1 MAEKNRFTRRV
12 TQDNYVSEKI
22 DVLENNLLGTYDAD
36 GEYVLAPQIVK
47 ELLSLEKVK
56 KRTFANS
63 VFCVGN
69 LLGYGELIFELVFD
83 EKTHN
88 GKSASA
94 TLYLLEDV
102 HKINGYLQNT
112 IKSRIEHFNENVDNF
127 IEATYKFFNIK
138 AEEDD
143 EDDDAEVL
151 ERKLKDDLDLE
162 DSYIIAKK
170 QYSLMLLKLTEEKL
184 LDAYG
189 KYFTARISALTKLDN
204 EFSRAVLDSFNG
216 QYALIQNIFLKE
228 KNYEM
233 LNELLDKSIEELS
246 GVNAQ
251 FIIQEQQFE
260 NMVKPALETFQN
272 SVDKIKERYQD
283 KALNSLAKSDR
294 KKVEAIFEDSKDI
307 DLVEPEV
314 HTSNQSAKR
323 IVNELSSGSSASDKS
338 SEGKEQKSNDFVSEM
353 KQRKNA
359 SNQQSSQT
367 AQSSS
372 RDDSFYS
379 NFKQQRAAGI
389 SAPSGAPSKVV
400 DTSRS
405 SHIDSQPMAEEVAAS
420 SLRDR
425 MTRLEKF
432 KSQPQM
438 GGTLSGEQTQE
449 SGDSFYDML
458 SREKAKKEQQIDSKL
473 RRDRA
478 SFDSIT
484 QEADQQTQVDLMRQR
499 QQMMRERQSMDMGE
513 M

>member
-12 TQDNYVSEKI
+12 TQDNYISEKI
-22 DVLENNLLGTYDAD
+22 DVIENNLLGTYDVD
-36 GEYVLAPQIVK
+36 GEYVIAPQIIK

-112 IKSRIEHFNENVDNF
+112 IKSRIEHFNENVENF

-143 EDDDAEVL
+143 DDDDSEVL

-204 EFSRAVLDSFNG
+204 EFSRAVLDSFNS

-260 NMVKPALETFQN
+260 NIMKPALETFQN
-272 SVDKIKERYQD
+272 SVDKIKERYQG
-283 KALNSLAKSDR
+283 KALSSLAKGDR
-294 KKVEAIFEDSKDI
+294 KKVEAIFEDSKNI
-307 DLVEPEV
+307 DLVEPEI
-314 HTSNQSAKR
+314 HSSNQSAKR
-323 IVNELSSGSSASDKS
+323 IVNEFNSNSANKNA
-338 SEGKEQKSNDFVSEM
+338 EGKEQKANDFVTEM
-353 KQRKNA
+353 KQRKSA
-359 SNQQSSQT
+359 TAEKPAQT
-367 AQSSS
+367 EQTSKG
-372 RDDSFYS
+372 DSFYN
-379 NFKQQRAAGI
+379 NFKQNYSKTSMTAGGV
-389 SAPSGAPSKVV
+389 SASSKVV

-405 SHIDSQPMAEEVAAS
+405 SHIDSQPMVEEVAAS
-420 SLRDR
+420 SLKDR
-425 MTRLEKF
+425 MSRLERF
-432 KSQPQM
+432 KTQTTMEAPA
-438 GGTLSGEQTQE
+438 TEQTQNSGE
-449 SGDSFYDML
+449 SYLDML
-458 SREKAKKEQQIDSKL
+458 SKEKYKKEQQIGAKL
-473 RRDRA
+473 RNDRA
-478 SFDSIT
+478 SFDSLFQDSRQLT
-484 QEADQQTQVDLMRQR
+484 QEELMRQR
-499 QQMMRERQSMDMGE
+499 QAMDMGE

>member
-12 TQDNYVSEKI
+12 TQDNYISEKI

-112 IKSRIEHFNENVDNF
+112 IKSRIEHFNENVENF
-127 IEATYKFFNIK
+127 IEETYKFFNIK
-138 AEEDD
+138 AEEDE

-151 ERKLKDDLDLE
+151 ERKLKDDLESE

-189 KYFTARISALTKLDN
+189 KYFTARISMLTKIDN

-260 NMVKPALETFQN
+260 NMMKPALETFQN
-272 SVDKIKERYQD
+272 SVDKIKERYQG
-283 KALNSLAKSDR
+283 KALNSLAKGDR
-294 KKVEAIFEDSKDI
+294 KKVEAIFEDSKNI

-323 IVNELSSGSSASDKS
+323 IVNELSSGKYSSSKDAETKEKKSNEVVSEIKQRKDASQKSAQPEKSDKS
-338 SEGKEQKSNDFVSEM
+338 
-353 KQRKNA
+353 
-359 SNQQSSQT
+359 
-367 AQSSS
+367 
-372 RDDSFYS
+372 DSFYN
-379 NFKQQRAAGI
+379 NFKQNRVSGI
-389 SAPSGAPSKVV
+389 SAPVGGAPSKVV

-405 SHIDSQPMAEEVAAS
+405 SHIDSQPMVEEVAAS
-420 SLRDR
+420 SLKDR
-425 MTRLEKF
+425 MTRLERF
-432 KSQPQM
+432 KSKPEA
-438 GGTLSGEQTQE
+438 GRTTTEQTPE
-449 SGDSFYDML
+449 SSDSFYDML

-478 SFDSIT
+478 SIDSIT
-484 QEADQQTQVDLMRQR
+484 QENEQLTQADLLRQRQELMRQN
-499 QQMMRERQSMDMGE
+499 QSMDMGE

>member
-12 TQDNYVSEKI
+12 TQDNYISEKI

-36 GEYVLAPQIVK
+36 GEYVIAPQIVK

-112 IKSRIEHFNENVDNF
+112 IKSRIEHFNENVANF

-260 NMVKPALETFQN
+260 NMMKPALETFQN
-272 SVDKIKERYQD
+272 SVDKIKERYEG
-283 KALNSLAKSDR
+283 KALSSLDKRDR
-294 KKVEAIFEDSKDI
+294 KKVEAIFEDSKNI
-307 DLVEPEV
+307 DLEEPEV
-314 HTSNQSAKR
+314 HTSNQSAKQ
-323 IVNELSSGSSASDKS
+323 IVNELSGGKSAANKVA
-338 SEGKEQKSNDFVSEM
+338 EVREQKSSDLVSEI
-353 KQRKNA
+353 KQRKGA
-359 SNQQSSQT
+359 SQQQQQT
-367 AQSSS
+367 KEQPAKEE
-372 RDDSFYS
+372 SFYA
-379 NFKQQRAAGI
+379 NFKQNRASGISYAAG
-389 SAPSGAPSKVV
+389 SPSKVV

-405 SHIDSQPMAEEVAAS
+405 SHIDSQPGVEEVAAS
-420 SLRDR
+420 SLKDR
-425 MTRLEKF
+425 MTRLERF
-432 KSQPQM
+432 KSQSISE
-438 GGTLSGEQTQE
+438 TSKEQTQ
-449 SGDSFYDML
+449 L
-458 SREKAKKEQQIDSKL
+458 
-473 RRDRA
+473 
-478 SFDSIT
+478 
-484 QEADQQTQVDLMRQR
+484 DLMRQR
-499 QQMMRERQSMDMGE
+499 QQMMRQNQSMDMGE

>member
-12 TQDNYVSEKI
+12 TQDNYISEKI

-36 GEYVLAPQIVK
+36 GEYVIAPQIIK

-112 IKSRIEHFNENVDNF
+112 IKSRIEHFNENVENF

-260 NMVKPALETFQN
+260 NMMKPALETFQN
-272 SVDKIKERYQD
+272 SVDKIKERYEG
-283 KALNSLAKSDR
+283 KALSSLDKRDR
-294 KKVEAIFEDSKDI
+294 KKVEAIFEDSKNI
-307 DLVEPEV
+307 DLEEPEV
-314 HTSNQSAKR
+314 HTSNQSAKQ
-323 IVNELSSGSSASDKS
+323 IVNELSGGKSSANKVA
-338 SEGKEQKSNDFVSEM
+338 EGREQKSSDLVSEI
-353 KQRKNA
+353 KQRKGA
-359 SNQQSSQT
+359 SQQQQT
-367 AQSSS
+367 KEQPAKEE
-372 RDDSFYS
+372 SFYA
-379 NFKQQRAAGI
+379 NFKQNRASGISYAAG
-389 SAPSGAPSKVV
+389 SPSKVV

-405 SHIDSQPMAEEVAAS
+405 SHIDSQPGVEEVAAS
-420 SLRDR
+420 SLKDR
-425 MTRLEKF
+425 MTRLERF
-432 KSQPQM
+432 KSQSISE
-438 GGTLSGEQTQE
+438 TSKEQTQ
-449 SGDSFYDML
+449 L
-458 SREKAKKEQQIDSKL
+458 
-473 RRDRA
+473 
-478 SFDSIT
+478 
-484 QEADQQTQVDLMRQR
+484 DLMRQR
-499 QQMMRERQSMDMGE
+499 QQMMRQNQSMDMGE

>member
-1 MAEKNRFTRRV
+1 MAEKNRFTRRI
-12 TQDNYVSEKI
+12 TQDNYISEKI
-22 DVLENNLLGTYDAD
+22 DVIENNLLGSYDAD
-36 GEYVLAPQIVK
+36 GEYIIAPQIIK
-47 ELLSLEKVK
+47 ELLTLEKVK

-63 VFCVGN
+63 IFCVGN

-112 IKSRIEHFNENVDNF
+112 IKSRLENYNENVENF
-127 IEATYKFFNIK
+127 IESTYKFFNIK
-138 AEEDD
+138 SEEDD
-143 EDDDAEVL
+143 DSEVL
-151 ERKLKDDLDLE
+151 ERKLKDDLDAE

-204 EFSRAVLDSFNG
+204 EFSRAVLDNFNN
-216 QYALIQNIFLKE
+216 QYALIQNVFLKE

-233 LNELLDKSIEELS
+233 LNELLDKSIDELS
-246 GVNAQ
+246 GINAQ

-260 NMVKPALETFQN
+260 NIMKPSLEIFQN
-272 SVDKIKERYQD
+272 SVDKIKERYQG

-294 KKVEAIFEDSKDI
+294 KKVEAIFEDSKNI

-314 HTSNQSAKR
+314 HTSNQSAKQ
-323 IVNELSSGSSASDKS
+323 IVNELSSGKASDNMKT
-338 SEGKEQKSNDFVSEM
+338 EDIEKKTNDVVAEI
-353 KQRKNA
+353 KQRKDA
-359 SNQQSSQT
+359 SQKAVQAEQV
-367 AQSSS
+367 
-372 RDDSFYS
+372 DKGDSFYN
-379 NFKQQRAAGI
+379 NFKQNRTSEIITSKG
-389 SAPSGAPSKVV
+389 SSYSKVV

-420 SLRDR
+420 SLKDR
-425 MTRLEKF
+425 MTRLERF
-432 KSQPQM
+432 KSQPSM
-438 GGTLSGEQTQE
+438 DRSEEEKDNE
-449 SGDSFYDML
+449 SRDSFYDML

-478 SFDSIT
+478 SFDSISLESE
-484 QEADQQTQVDLMRQR
+484 QKNQADLMLEKQKMI
-499 QQMMRERQSMDMGE
+499 QQSQHEDMYE
-513 M
+513 MEN